1 MIKIEPIIVVS
12 GGFDPIHSGH
22 INYINAAKAIGGY
35 LIVALNSDEWLKNK
49 KGKYFMPFNERRIIL
64 ENLNMVDKV
73 LGFDDD
79 DNWSASPALEKI
91 KSMYPNKKIIF
102 CNGGDRDSSNIREF
116 DVDGVEFIF
125 GVGGSHK
132 ANSSSS
138 ILKNYKEYFEERVW
152 GRFFH
157 LFNHDGVR
165 VKDLMI
171 DPGKGMS
178 FQRHFKRNE
187 IWLVYKGS
195 CILKHSK
202 DNPENF
208 KEILLDEEDTIMIG
222 VNEWHQVI
230 NPNKEPCHIIEIQY
244 GEEVSEK
251 DIERLYFYEK
261 N

>member
-1 MIKIEPIIVVS
+1 
-12 GGFDPIHSGH
+12 
-22 INYINAAKAIGGY
+22 
-35 LIVALNSDEWLKNK
+35 
-49 KGKYFMPFNERRIIL
+49 
-64 ENLNMVDKV
+64 
-73 LGFDDD
+73 
-79 DNWSASPALEKI
+79 
-91 KSMYPNKKIIF
+91 
-102 CNGGDRDSSNIREF
+102 
-116 DVDGVEFIF
+116 
-125 GVGGSHK
+125 
-132 ANSSSS
+132 
-138 ILKNYKEYFEERVW
+138 
-152 GRFFH
+152 
-157 LFNHDGVR
+157 
-165 VKDLMI
+165 
-171 DPGKGMS
+171 MS

-195 CILKHSK
+195 CIVKHSK